1 MIISGSSKERSVV
14 VDHNAFLKHDV
25 GIKCFLTCGDDAVC
39 SFCFVIECET
49 LDVSD
54 SFFATLVML
63 GNDFFICIPDR
74 CLYSITRHYFHQVY
88 RMLYIGI
95 QREELQDGI
104 QDLRN
109 AMSVT
114 ADGDGIF
121 PMDSTGK
128 FPSAITRRSLCP
140 ISHKTFSNSGDKISG
155 IPFNIV
161 HILLRS
167 LCTYSIS
174 EITASGSGDQ
184 NRIHGFPK
192 LL

>member
-54 SFFATLVML
+54 GFFATLVML

-74 CLYSITRHYFHQVY
+74 CLHIIARHYFHQVY
-88 RMLYIGI
+88 WMFYISI

-114 ADGDGIF
+114 TDGDGIF

-167 LCTYSIS
+167 LCTYSIFGNYG
-174 EITASGSGDQ
+174 I
-184 NRIHGFPK
+184 R
-192 LL
+192 LR

>member
-1 MIISGSSKERSVV
+1 M
-14 VDHNAFLKHDV
+14 AF
-25 GIKCFLTCGDDAVC
+25 
-39 SFCFVIECET
+39 
-49 LDVSD
+49 
-54 SFFATLVML
+54 
-63 GNDFFICIPDR
+63 
-74 CLYSITRHYFHQVY
+74 
-88 RMLYIGI
+88 
-95 QREELQDGI
+95 
-104 QDLRN
+104 
-109 AMSVT
+109 
-114 ADGDGIF
+114 F

-161 HILLRS
+161 YILLRS

-174 EITASGSGDQ
+174 EIIASGSDDQ